1 MIRRHDYPWYA
12 YLRAHFGK
20 LKCADYLLWKYLY
33 GRAKTLQGYFCSV
46 EQDHDV

>member
-1 MIRRHDYPWYA
+1 MIRRHDSYA

-33 GRAKTLQGYFCSV
+33 GRAKTLLGYIGVC
-46 EQDHDV
+46 